1 MNRKKK
7 LKEWPHIWT
16 AVFLILGRIT
26 LYHRNCAYSVNI
38 IWKINHLMSGYILLF
53 LEFQKSSKD
62 KSIWHGWSWCWVL
75 FTWILRLLIRLSN
88 LEMVQGFCV
97 RHLSSINKGG
107 PRLFYRGDAGISRQG
122 AGTTMPQWQ
131 QSQTAPVCGAV
142 RDGMKMGCLFWFQSS
157 FNVSDRLGVLIICR
171 SFFSSSLVSCLC
183 GFHHILS
190 HSFTGSLSSY
200 LDHVCVCEQ
209 KKLHQWLQ
217 GVSLD

>member
-1 MNRKKK
+1 MKDKPSHVWVYPPFFWNSKN
-7 LKEWPHIWT
+7 H
-16 AVFLILGRIT
+16 
-26 LYHRNCAYSVNI
+26 
-38 IWKINHLMSGYILLF
+38 WKIKVF
-53 LEFQKSSKD
+53 DTAEVD
-62 KSIWHGWSWCWVL
+62 VECCW
-75 FTWILRLLIRLSN
+75 ISRLLIRLSN

-107 PRLFYRGDAGISRQG
+107 PRLFYRGDAGISQQG

-200 LDHVCVCEQ
+200 LDHVCVCEE
-209 KKLHQWLQ
+209 KIASMAAGGVPWLKL
-217 GVSLD
+217 

>member
-38 IWKINHLMSGYILLF
+38 IWKINHLMSGYILF
-53 LEFQKSSKD
+53 FWNSKNHWKIKVFD
-62 KSIWHGWSWCWVL
+62 TAEVDVECC
-75 FTWILRLLIRLSN
+75 FLLIRLSN
-88 LEMVQGFCV
+88 LEMVQGSCV

-107 PRLFYRGDAGISRQG
+107 PRLFYRGDAGISRRG

-171 SFFSSSLVSCLC
+171 SFFFFFLGVRSLR
-183 GFHHILS
+183 FP
-190 HSFTGSLSSY
+190 SY
-200 LDHVCVCEQ
+200 FITFLY
-209 KKLHQWLQ
+209 
-217 GVSLD
+217 G

>member
-1 MNRKKK
+1 
-7 LKEWPHIWT
+7 
-16 AVFLILGRIT
+16 
-26 LYHRNCAYSVNI
+26 
-38 IWKINHLMSGYILLF
+38 MSGYILFF
-53 LEFQKSSKD
+53 LEFQKSLKD
-62 KSIWHGWSWCWVL
+62 RSIWHGWSWCRVL
-75 FTWILRLLIRLSN
+75 FTWISRLLIRLSN
-88 LEMVQGFCV
+88 TEMVQGSCV

-107 PRLFYRGDAGISRQG
+107 PRLFYRGDAGISWRG

-131 QSQTAPVCGAV
+131 QSQTSPVCGAV
-142 RDGMKMGCLFWFQSS
+142 RDGMKMGCLFWFRSS

-171 SFFSSSLVSCLC
+171 SIFSSSSLVSGLC

-209 KKLHQWLQ
+209 KKSHQWLQ